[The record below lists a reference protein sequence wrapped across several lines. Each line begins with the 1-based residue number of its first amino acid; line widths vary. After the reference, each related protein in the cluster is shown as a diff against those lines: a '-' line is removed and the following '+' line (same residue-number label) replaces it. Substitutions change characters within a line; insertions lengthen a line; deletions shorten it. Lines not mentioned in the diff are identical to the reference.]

1 MTGIDR
7 AIVDR
12 KLQALIRYLTALQP
26 KLNLD
31 LQAYLNDFEQ
41 QLIIER
47 LLHLI
52 VESAADVNSYL
63 LVCARVPPPETYF
76 DSFIRAGRQGI
87 ISQTLATALAPST
100 GLRNRLVHEYDAI
113 DPVIVH
119 QSIQFV
125 LQLYPQYV
133 RQIQLY
139 LEQPS
144 ID

>member
-1 MTGIDR
+1 MIGIER

-26 KLNLD
+26 KANLD

-41 QLIIER
+41 QLIVER

-76 DSFIRAGRQGI
+76 DSFVRAGRQGI
-87 ISQTLATALAPST
+87 ISQTLAIELAPST
-100 GLRNRLVHEYDAI
+100 GLRNRLVHEYDDI
-113 DPVIVH
+113 DSVIVY
-119 QSIQFV
+119 QSIQFA
-125 LQLYPQYV
+125 LQLYPQY
-133 RQIQLY
+133 IQHVQTY
-139 LEQPS
+139 LEQQS
-144 ID
+144 IR